1 MFTIGQNT
9 IRWSGMKHFALR
21 KVFTSESALREVM
34 VETGLFWAWS
44 IKPTSTASFNHD
56 QAKHVQNGGCQD
68 EAIAQNKQ
76 NWGYNEGKC
85 LVEIWADKEVQR
97 QLLAMGKKQNIWENI
112 AAKLNDNGYKRYK
125 LLSLSKTEYL
135 GTEESA
141 NAVSSL
147 NYVCTPHL
155 DIYAINMKLPIFIQ
169 PCMKRVWNRDLV

>member
-1 MFTIGQNT
+1 MHCAKSWLKQDSSEHDRLNQPQQLVSIMIRPNT
-9 IRWSGMKHFALR
+9 FK
-21 KVFTSESALREVM
+21 M
-34 VETGLFWAWS
+34 V
-44 IKPTSTASFNHD
+44 D
-56 QAKHVQNGGCQD
+56 AKMRRLPKISKI
-68 EAIAQNKQ
+68 EAIMRANVLLKY
-76 NWGYNEGKC
+76 GPIKKYNGSYWRW
-85 LVEIWADKEVQR
+85 V
-97 QLLAMGKKQNIWENI
+97 KKQNIWENI

-169 PCMKRVWNRDLV
+169 PCMKRV